1 MRIIN
6 TLLIFIITL
15 TVNGQNEWT
24 KTDRNNLYESFLS
37 ELNAYKLVS
46 DEQKESISLCCLE
59 TICSKYQKAVFSSK
73 IDVELTRIKEST
85 ISQCAKNIGV
95 VLSEK
100 SNDDDLKKS
109 DSKEWDRLSKEKLVK
124 DFNRK
129 MEEYPFL
136 SDADKEKLS
145 LCCINQ
151 TVNNI
156 AKVAYDGMIEIEM
169 KQFLSSTISKCAKSS
184 NISLEKSPEKNVE
197 VATTASKKNI
207 IGTWKTD
214 QNFTITFNENGT
226 YIKTY
231 KETTYSIRHNPI
243 EGNVANGEWFLD
255 DKGVITLNESWTETE
270 YKLIGEKRWKYNES
284 AKYSFVSIRE
294 DYFKLE
300 LKEGKT
306 CCSGSTIQ
314 ANKVK

>member
-1 MRIIN
+1 MRIISSVFF
-6 TLLIFIITL
+6 LIITL
-15 TVNGQNEWT
+15 SVNGQNEWT

-59 TICSKYQKAVFSSK
+59 TITSKYQKSVFSSK
-73 IDVELTRIKEST
+73 IDVELARIKEST

-100 SNDDDLKKS
+100 STENDSKKT

-129 MEEYPFL
+129 IEEYSFL

-156 AKVAYDGMIEIEM
+156 TKVAYDAMIEIEM

-184 NISLEKSPEKNVE
+184 NISLEKTTEKNVE

-231 KETTYSIRHNPI
+231 KETTYSIRYNPI

-255 DKGVITLNESWTETE
+255 DKGVITLNESWTEIE
-270 YKLIGEKRWKYNES
+270 YKLIGEKRWKYTES
-284 AKYSFVSIRE
+284 AKYSFSSIRE